1 MKGSIIVLL
10 FFAAG
15 CLLGVMGW
23 LPFNPEGS
31 NLTLYMLYALMLQV
45 GLSIGSSKDLKFIVG
60 SLRPKYLLIPL
71 GTVCGTLLFSAL
83 ASLLLSRWSIF
94 DCMAVGSGFAYYS
107 LSSILITQFKE
118 PSIGLQL
125 ATELGTIA
133 LLANIFRE
141 MMALLG
147 TPLLC
152 KYFGKLAPISA
163 AGVNSMDVVLPLLF
177 RQRHDACR
185 HFPRHPDRHERS
197 VFCISVLPA
206 VELSAGCL
214 RVFKNFYTFGPL
226 TKKNPTVMQFNNSQ
240 LRRQDRLLDEKRA
253 FQLLKEGT
261 YGILSMQDE
270 NGEGAYGIPVN
281 YVWDHGNSIYIH
293 CAPVGR
299 KLRCMDACNKVSFCV
314 VGHTEVRPDQF
325 TTAYE
330 SVVLRC
336 SAYRTHVSSFPA
348 DCQVLSRP

>member
-45 GLSIGSSKDLKFIVG
+45 GLSIGSNKDLKFIVG

-163 AGVNSMDVVLPLLF
+163 AGVNSMDVVLPLITRYSGKDMMPVAIF
-177 RQRHDACR
+177 H
-185 HFPRHPDRHERS
+185 
-197 VFCISVLPA
+197 
-206 VELSAGCL
+206 
-214 RVFKNFYTFGPL
+214 
-226 TKKNPTVMQFNNSQ
+226 
-240 LRRQDRLLDEKRA
+240 
-253 FQLLKEGT
+253 
-261 YGILSMQDE
+261 GILIDMSV
-270 NGEGAYGIPVN
+270 PFF
-281 YVWDHGNSIYIH
+281 
-293 CAPVGR
+293 
-299 KLRCMDACNKVSFCV
+299 VSLFC
-314 VGHTEVRPDQF
+314 R
-325 TTAYE
+325 
-330 SVVLRC
+330 L
-336 SAYRTHVSSFPA
+336 
-348 DCQVLSRP
+348 